1 MIEVKL
7 TKVIAETERFDS
19 VADARRAA
27 QLVGVELLG
36 SRPRVQPLTM
46 GWEQFYIV
54 YVGVGEYL
62 KAPRA

>member
-1 MIEVKL
+1 M
-7 TKVIAETERFDS
+7 
-19 VADARRAA
+19 ADARRAA

-62 KAPRA
+62 KAPHDPLPTNQIHRR